1 MRRELDQIDREII
14 RELGVRGRA
23 SLKELASRVFLSSPA
38 VASRIEHLERDGFI
52 TGYCARI
59 DPKAM
64 GYPIKAF
71 ISLEV
76 RPDQKKEFYPYIREI
91 PNVVECSC
99 VTGAYSMLL
108 EGYFTSTSQL
118 DQFIGELHHFGKT
131 STQIVFSTSVEH
143 RQIMEPAEEE

>member
-1 MRRELDQIDREII
+1 MKRELDQIDQEII
-14 RELGVRGRA
+14 RELSANGRA
-23 SLKELASRVFLSSPA
+23 SLKELASKVFLSSPA
-38 VASRIEHLERDGFI
+38 VASRLERLERDGFI
-52 TGYCARI
+52 TGYAAQI

-76 RPDQKKEFYPYIREI
+76 RPDQKKDFYPYIQKI

-99 VTGAYSMLL
+99 VTGDYSMLV
-108 EGYFTSTSQL
+108 EGYFASTSQL

-131 STQIVFSTSVEH
+131 STQIAFSTSVEH
-143 RQIMEPAEEE
+143 RQMTEVGVED